1 MRRKKSRAATPED
14 SYHGRTPWNVIFGCG
29 KRLFLDVSKKMH
41 KRSLT
46 FSLKRRKI
54 NYISRSD
61 NKRKSNLVT
70 EGFGVL
76 RKEVMVKNI
85 EKEYDH
91 PLAEI
96 VQIASQ
102 YKSEILL
109 EYDKYKI
116 NAKSIMGIIAFNPS
130 EGMNVTIS
138 ANGKDEGDAVEALE
152 RFFICGQA

>member
-1 MRRKKSRAATPED
+1 MKEYHYTQFFVYKSVRIQQF
-14 SYHGRTPWNVIFGCG
+14 HI
-29 KRLFLDVSKKMH
+29 M
-41 KRSLT
+41 
-46 FSLKRRKI
+46 
-54 NYISRSD
+54 
-61 NKRKSNLVT
+61 

-76 RKEVMVKNI
+76 KREVIVKEI
-85 EKEYDH
+85 EKRYDH

-130 EGMNVTIS
+130 EGMNVTI
-138 ANGKDEGDAVEALE
+138 AADGNDENEAVSALE
-152 RFFICGQA
+152 KFFICQ